1 MTSED
6 KQAQELIK
14 ASLTKD
20 APSYEELRLHAR
32 TETDDPYTGFMH
44 YYLDQSKTFQTMTTK
59 ADLKVTMELALID
72 QERES
77 KNISPFEYGQ

>member
-44 YYLDQSKTFQTMTTK
+44 YYLDHSKTCRTMTTI
-59 ADLKVTMELALID
+59 ADLKITIKLALID
-72 QERES
+72 KEGDS
-77 KNISPFEYGQ
+77 KNISPI